1 MSESNILLKITLEKK
16 RMIKEAIED
25 FLGHQPSVEE
35 KKAFKIMN
43 SLSESAIY
51 HKGKFIGKVR
61 FDTDEG
67 PVI

>member
-1 MSESNILLKITLEKK
+1 MSESNILLKITLEKN
-16 RMIKEAIED
+16 RMIKEFIED

-35 KKAFKIMN
+35 KKEFKIMH

-51 HKGKFIGKVR
+51 HKGKFIGKVS